1 VAWFT
6 AIVAGVQLM
15 VELVLDNVVPP
26 LLLMVA
32 VKASWSTQPY
42 GGIFVS
48 HAFLL
53 SLQIG

>member
-1 VAWFT
+1 MAWFT

>member
-1 VAWFT
+1 
-6 AIVAGVQLM
+6 M
-15 VELVLDNVVPP
+15 VELVVDIVVPP

-32 VKASWSTQPY
+32 VKASWSTQLY